1 MLIVRSPVRISFAG
15 GGTDLP
21 TPGIGAKARA
31 KSPGEWKPP
40 HRAGAMK
47 HKCPGLIQLDILEI
61 LSVTG
66 LQLLKN
72 RSHSLSPDR
81 VPVPVHKLPFAHKSY
96 EESLL
101 LQHLTPSRVAPFVL
115 LCIQLVCIRSE
126 KDDSRYIQGSRVQ
139 TCATRDMPHFRSGSY
154 LGISLVAQT
163 ASQRYGCL

>member
-66 LQLLKN
+66 LQLLKKSITLFEPGQGP
-72 RSHSLSPDR
+72 RSSPQT
-81 VPVPVHKLPFAHKSY
+81 S
-96 EESLL
+96 
-101 LQHLTPSRVAPFVL
+101 
-115 LCIQLVCIRSE
+115 VCS
-126 KDDSRYIQGSRVQ
+126 
-139 TCATRDMPHFRSGSY
+139 
-154 LGISLVAQT
+154 
-163 ASQRYGCL
+163 

>member
-1 MLIVRSPVRISFAG
+1 VTANEECIHDASLYSFALRVSLQTCRTKLDQANCTENICTMLIVRSPVRISFAG

-96 EESLL
+96 AESLL
-101 LQHLTPSRVAPFVL
+101 LQHLTPSPSRP
-115 LCIQLVCIRSE
+115 IRSTL
-126 KDDSRYIQGSRVQ
+126 YP
-139 TCATRDMPHFRSGSY
+139 A
-154 LGISLVAQT
+154 SLYPV
-163 ASQRYGCL
+163 REGR